1 MQEGTPQQDEQT
13 DQAGKA
19 LHRGRA
25 RAIGKWGAGSRLN
38 GHRTTDRSSIG
49 WDGGHDYDP
58 QLPERGPIILWVFPA
73 SPT

>member
-38 GHRTTDRSSIG
+38 GQRTTDRSSIG
-49 WDGGHDYDP
+49 WTEAMITTRSCP
-58 QLPERGPIILWVFPA
+58 NVAPIILWVFPA